1 MDGAWSLPGTPDGP
15 IPLAGT
21 QAYRD
26 RMLRALV
33 LEGARRIRDERG
45 AVATEYGLILTLVVL
60 VTVIAI
66 TAFGIAVVGLFDRGV
81 AAF

>member
-1 MDGAWSLPGTPDGP
+1 
-15 IPLAGT
+15 
-21 QAYRD
+21 
-26 RMLRALV
+26 MLLV
-33 LEGARRIRDERG
+33 LLLALARRFGNERG

-81 AAF
+81 EPF